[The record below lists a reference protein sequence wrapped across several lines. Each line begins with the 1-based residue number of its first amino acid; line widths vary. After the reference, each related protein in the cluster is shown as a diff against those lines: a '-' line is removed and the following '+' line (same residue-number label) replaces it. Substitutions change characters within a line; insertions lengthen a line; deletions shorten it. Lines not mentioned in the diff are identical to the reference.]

1 MTTQSHSTTKVRKAD
16 RWDRE
21 NLRVNLELT
30 VDQPLLM
37 VLATSPDEIAE
48 GKALNDCIPPHLLGL
63 WINLPSPRVE
73 TVYSHGILK
82 LRPDSLF
89 ERFDAYGEEVFS
101 DFRSRMLKIDR
112 LVGCQIYM
120 AIPSPNPEW
129 WSIDPCVDCEYLDSK
144 VLIPA
149 TRKSFDLGDYA

>member
-1 MTTQSHSTTKVRKAD
+1 MKLKTSQKAD

-21 NLRVNLELT
+21 SLRVNLELT
-30 VDQPLLM
+30 IDQPLLL

-63 WINLPSPRVE
+63 WTNLPSPRVE

-101 DFRSRMLKIDR
+101 DFRSRMLKIDQ

-120 AIPSPNPEW
+120 AISSPNPEW
-129 WSIDPCVDCEYLDSK
+129 WSIDPCVDCQYLDNK
-144 VLIPA
+144 VLISA
-149 TRKSFDLGDYA
+149 TATGFSLEDYK